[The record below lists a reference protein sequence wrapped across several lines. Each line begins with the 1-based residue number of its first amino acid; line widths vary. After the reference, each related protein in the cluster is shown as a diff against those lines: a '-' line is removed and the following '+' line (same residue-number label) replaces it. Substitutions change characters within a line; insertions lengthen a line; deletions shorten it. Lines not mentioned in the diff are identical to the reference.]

1 VWGVWNL
8 CRTSGGI
15 EGFMNS
21 LDIEAVTRVLSAI
34 GDDPQRE
41 GLLKTPERVIK
52 SWDKLYGGYRED
64 PAEVLQT
71 VFVEGSCDEMVILKD
86 IEFYS
91 TCEHHMLPFFG
102 RCHIGYIPAGR
113 VVGISKLARLLE
125 VYARRLQI
133 QERLTTQIA
142 ESLIEHLTPKGVM
155 VIMEAQHFCMTAR
168 GVEKQDSIMVTSA
181 MRGVFT
187 LPEVRSEFMSLV
199 KR

>member
-1 VWGVWNL
+1 MGPGHTY
-8 CRTSGGI
+8 R
-15 EGFMNS
+15 
-21 LDIEAVTRVLSAI
+21 LDVEAITRILSAI
-34 GDDPQRE
+34 GDDPTRE
-41 GLLKTPERVIK
+41 GLTDTPARVIK
-52 SWDKLYGGYRED
+52 SWEKLYGGYKED
-64 PAEVLQT
+64 PADVLKT
-71 VFVEGSCDEMVILKD
+71 VFVEGSCDEMVLLKD

-102 RCHIGYIPAGR
+102 RCHIGYLPAGR
-113 VVGISKLARLLE
+113 VVGVSKLARLLE

-142 ESLIEHLTPKGVM
+142 EAIVSHLTPKGVM

-181 MRGVFT
+181 MRGVFSM
-187 LPEVRSEFMSLV
+187 PEVRAEFMSLV

>member
-1 VWGVWNL
+1 
-8 CRTSGGI
+8 
-15 EGFMNS
+15 MNS
-21 LDIEAVTRVLSAI
+21 LDIEAITRIISAI

-41 GLLKTPERVIK
+41 GLQNTPQRVIR

-64 PAEVLQT
+64 PAEVLKA

-102 RCHIGYIPAGR
+102 RCSIGYIPSGR
-113 VVGISKLARLLE
+113 VVGVSKLARLVE

-142 ESLIEHLTPKGVM
+142 DTLVQYLTPKGVM
-155 VIMEAQHFCMTAR
+155 VVMEAQHFCMTAR

-181 MRGVFT
+181 VRGTFKEETVA
-187 LPEVRSEFMSLV
+187 RSEFLRLIG
-199 KR
+199 K